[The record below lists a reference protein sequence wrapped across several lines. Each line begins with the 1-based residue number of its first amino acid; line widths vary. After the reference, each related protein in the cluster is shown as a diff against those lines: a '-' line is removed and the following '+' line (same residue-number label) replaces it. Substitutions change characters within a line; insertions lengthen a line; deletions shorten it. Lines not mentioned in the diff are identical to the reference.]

1 MVDMQITNH
10 KLVDRGTRWLV
21 EELKLPYD
29 EAKRLLLLHGSVKKA
44 IDAYR
49 GE

>member
-1 MVDMQITNH
+1 MQLTNQ

-21 EELKLPYD
+21 EMLGLPYD

-44 IDAYR
+44 EDAYR
-49 GE
+49 QHS